1 VVVDSAPVVVVGPV
15 VVVVV
20 VVGVVGP
27 VTAGWVVAASKVEN
41 ASVLVVVPAVAGAW
55 ALTDQQR
62 WSAR

>member
-1 VVVDSAPVVVVGPV
+1 VVVDSAPVVVVGP
-15 VVVVV
+15 VVVV